1 MRFHLG
7 SCSIWGYT
15 LTVDARPLQDSTQ
28 VTYPRRRLIRSV
40 LRQLSRVPFAAL
52 CDLQIV
58 GRENLPEA
66 GPLIVVANHFHF
78 ADPVA
83 IVRATHWPLDFLGGF
98 NLVDAPPALTWIPRL
113 WGYYEVRRGSAARE
127 ALRASIS
134 VLAQKGVL
142 AIFPEGGSWAP
153 VLRPARPGTA
163 LLAAQSGAPLL
174 PIGLDG
180 LIHIFPS
187 LSRGRRAKVT
197 VRIGRT
203 FGPVHVTG
211 KGRQRRQQ
219 LDELGSEIMLRIA
232 ELIPPERRGVFSSDP
247 DIRAA
252 AQEAAVYPYREMMEP

>member
-1 MRFHLG
+1 
-7 SCSIWGYT
+7 
-15 LTVDARPLQDSTQ
+15 VDAKLLRYSRQ
-28 VTYPRRRLIRSV
+28 VVYPRRRLLRSV
-40 LRQLSRVPFAAL
+40 LRRLSRVAFAAL
-52 CDLQIV
+52 CDLRII
-58 GRENLPEA
+58 GRENLPES

-98 NLVDAPPALTWIPRL
+98 NLVDAPPALIWIPKL
-113 WGYYEVRRGSAARE
+113 WGYYEVHRGSAARA

-180 LIHIFPS
+180 LIQVFPS
-187 LSRGRRAKVT
+187 LGQGRRATVT
-197 VRIGRT
+197 VRIGRV
-203 FGPVHVTG
+203 FGPFHVTG
-211 KGRQRRQQ
+211 KGHERRQQ
-219 LDELGSEIMLRIA
+219 LDLLGGEIMHRIA
-232 ELIPPERRGVFSSDP
+232 ELIPPERQGVFSSDP

-252 AQEAAVYPYREMMEP
+252 AQEAAVYPYQDSMES